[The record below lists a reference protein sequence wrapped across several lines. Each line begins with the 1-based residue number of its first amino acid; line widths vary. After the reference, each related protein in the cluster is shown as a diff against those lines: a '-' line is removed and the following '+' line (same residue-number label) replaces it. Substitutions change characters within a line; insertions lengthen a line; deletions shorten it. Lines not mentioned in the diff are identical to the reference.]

1 MGDAMFMGLI
11 GVTAQT
17 VIIVLIVLVLVNRGV
32 ASSAVGVVRVDI

>member
-1 MGDAMFMGLI
+1 MFMGLI